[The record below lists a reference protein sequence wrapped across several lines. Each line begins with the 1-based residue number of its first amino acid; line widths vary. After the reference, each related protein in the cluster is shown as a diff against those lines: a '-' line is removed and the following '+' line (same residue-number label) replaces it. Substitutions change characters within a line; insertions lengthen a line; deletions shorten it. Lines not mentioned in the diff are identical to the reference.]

1 MRDELWSPV
10 RPGGGQGPDGAPYT
24 GHVNTSDQPSGI
36 GHLRCSDGDRDLVA
50 DVLGTAFANG
60 RITFE
65 EHDER
70 LTKAYA
76 ARTFGELDVLT
87 ADLVTPTAAAQS
99 LTADNRQVPERRFAA
114 ATPAVGPVLRD
125 STTVMSTL
133 RPGSPLHVPART
145 NLVVILGE
153 ARIDLVNATFGGNT
167 VQINLN
173 IFLGEVKI
181 RIPEGVRVV
190 SSINKIMGE
199 YTTRN
204 MPQGPA
210 SVTVELGGS
219 AVMGEVKVLGP
230 GGRPGKYERFV
241 R

>member
-1 MRDELWSPV
+1 M
-10 RPGGGQGPDGAPYT
+10 
-24 GHVNTSDQPSGI
+24 NTSDQPSGI

-50 DVLGTAFANG
+50 EVLGTAFADG

-70 LTKAYA
+70 LNRAYA
-76 ARTFGELDVLT
+76 ARTFGELDALTKDLVAPADTSPALT
-87 ADLVTPTAAAQS
+87 AGHRNTP
-99 LTADNRQVPERRFAA
+99 DRRFTAS
-114 ATPAVGPVLRD
+114 PPSVGPVLRD

-133 RPGSPLHVPART
+133 KPGSPLHVPSRA

-153 ARIDLVNATFGGNT
+153 ARIDLVNATFAANL
-167 VQINLN
+167 VHINLN
-173 IFLGEVKI
+173 VFMGEVKI
-181 RIPEGVRVV
+181 RVPDGVRVV
-190 SSINKIMGE
+190 SSINKVMGE
-199 YTTRN
+199 YSAHN
-204 MPQGPA
+204 LPQGPA